1 MLTYPGLDPIALAIG
16 PFKIHWYGVTYLIGF
31 AAAWWLGRLRAQRT
45 DTPVAREQME
55 DLIFFGALGVVL
67 GGRIGYSLFYNLPA
81 FLANPLVLFEIWKG
95 GMSFHGGLLGVVLA
109 LWFFSR
115 RIGSGFFRLAD
126 FVVPLVPIG
135 LLCGRI
141 GNFINAELWG
151 GPTELALGMRV
162 PCEYSLTT
170 EALCEQVGSTDGL
183 FSVPVHASQLYE
195 AMLEGAVLF
204 LILWLFSAKPRPV
217 RAISALFLICYG
229 LFRFGVEF
237 VRMPDAQLGFLA
249 FDWLTM
255 GQLLSLPMVLF
266 GFLLLFLAYRRGE
279 RV

>member
-67 GGRIGYSLFYNLPA
+67 GGRIGYNLFYNLPA

-109 LWFFSR
+109 LWLFSR

-126 FVVPLVPIG
+126 FVVPLVPVG

-151 GPTELALGMRV
+151 GPTESALGMRV
-162 PCEYSLTT
+162 PCEYSLST
-170 EALCEQVGSTDGL
+170 EELCEQVGSPDGL

-217 RAISALFLICYG
+217 RAIFALFLIGYG

-266 GFLLLFLAYRRGE
+266 GFLLLFLAYRKGK